1 MGTSI
6 ADVDLYDAPVWAS
19 IAGDSHLPRGRPGRP
34 LPRGRR
40 AYRAL
45 LLLLLAWQ
53 GSVVV
58 AAWRGSAPSGR
69 YARGR
74 LRLLWWW
81 DHALRHEHRVEREE
95 EEVAVRGA
103 REVRQVARRPRVKL
117 AEEGVV
123 RAAVDT
129 CHAVAPGARRAW
141 CDGGVWH
148 NAAAQ

>member
-1 MGTSI
+1 MDAR
-6 ADVDLYDAPVWAS
+6 ADRCHVDA
-19 IAGDSHLPRGRPGRP
+19 
-34 LPRGRR
+34 R

-58 AAWRGSAPSGR
+58 AAWRGSAPPGR
-69 YARGR
+69 YARSR
-74 LRLLWWW
+74 LRLLWWR
-81 DHALRHEHRVEREE
+81 DRALRHEHRVERKE
-95 EEVAVRGA
+95 EEVAVCGA

-129 CHAVAPGARRAW
+129 CHAMAPAARRAW
-141 CDGGVWH
+141 CDDGV
-148 NAAAQ
+148 